1 MKKYL
6 VMMLCAGML
15 FAATGCGDEKKEEKK
30 DSDTKQ
36 TETTKDNEKE
46 KSQVLKCSSSI
57 EDIMD
62 MDVLVTYD
70 KDGKT
75 IQSMSYVMK
84 VDVEDELEE
93 LEELTK
99 EEIANEI
106 CGEVDFD
113 SVKSCDAKLNGNKVV
128 ANIEFD
134 VDKITEDSDEFEF
147 NKNTAIEDL
156 KEILADDDYTTCEIE
171 K

>member
-6 VMMLCAGML
+6 TMMLCAGLL
-15 FAATGCGDEKKEEKK
+15 FTATGCGDEKKEDKK

-36 TETTKDNEKE
+36 TETTKDTEKE
-46 KSQVLKCSSSI
+46 KGQVLKCSSSI

-75 IQSMSYVMK
+75 IESMSYVME
-84 VDVEDELEE
+84 VDVEGESLEE
-93 LEELTK
+93 FTE

-113 SVKSCDAKLNGNKVV
+113 SDSVKSCDAHKRRGNFFIFRYV
-128 ANIEFD
+128 
-134 VDKITEDSDEFEF
+134 ITH
-147 NKNTAIEDL
+147 
-156 KEILADDDYTTCEIE
+156 
-171 K
+171 